1 MNTKA
6 VERYIEY
13 HRRNALYKEI
23 DTHLDAAVYLADL
36 YGMNER
42 ERAFFAFLNA
52 CCETTPTAL
61 WIWDKFRTLES
72 AKQNGIVDFVK
83 KHSDNLPF
91 QYDVRWIRY
100 KFNEVFDSYYRMSK
114 RNGLTDID
122 EIKASAYGAEDY
134 EIYRNFCKNFKIHMF
149 GTYVSYLYTELL
161 SYLCGIWIPVVL
173 DPSTNH
179 SVRSGLI
186 YCLGLEEEIRCVKKG
201 SVPSEEE
208 LRVLKSGLE
217 FAKKRIDKL
226 DISERHKTFWAM
238 ETTLCTFN
246 KFNHGRRWLGFY
258 CQRQKKEIDRMS
270 SYTKKIGD
278 RFDWSVLRDYRLLT
292 FGVE

>member
-1 MNTKA
+1 MNTRA

-23 DTHLDAAVYLADL
+23 DTHLDAAVYLSDL
-36 YGMNER
+36 YGMNED

-72 AKQNGIVDFVK
+72 AKENGIVDFVF
-83 KHSDNLPF
+83 KHADNLPF

-100 KFNEVFDSYYRMSK
+100 KFDKVFDSYWRTSK
-114 RNGLTDID
+114 RNGMRDID
-122 EIKASAYGAEDY
+122 EIRAAAHGESET
-134 EIYRNFCKNFKIHMF
+134 EVYRNFCKNFKIYMF

-161 SYLCGIWIPVVL
+161 SYICGVWIPVVL
-173 DPSTNH
+173 DPATNH

-186 YCLGLEEEIRCVKKG
+186 YCLGLENEIRCVKKG
-201 SVPSEEE
+201 SVPTERE
-208 LRVLKSGLE
+208 LEILKSGLE
-217 FAKKRIDKL
+217 FAKQKIDAL
-226 DISERHKTFWAM
+226 DITNRHKTLWAM

-270 SYTKKIGD
+270 SYTKRIGD